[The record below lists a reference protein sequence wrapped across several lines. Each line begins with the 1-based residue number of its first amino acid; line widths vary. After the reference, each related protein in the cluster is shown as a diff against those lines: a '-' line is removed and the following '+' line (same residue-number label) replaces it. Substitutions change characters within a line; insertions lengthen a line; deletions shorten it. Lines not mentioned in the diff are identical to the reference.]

1 MATLVQS
8 FTNMG
13 TSVIVA
19 FVFNWELT
27 LLCLVMV
34 PFIVFATVVGLRMF
48 AEHAAED
55 KKELETAGKVGIL
68 FPPQE

>member
-1 MATLVQS
+1 MATLVQT

-27 LLCLVMV
+27 LLCLVVV
-34 PFIVFATVVGLRMF
+34 PFIVFATASELRMF

-55 KKELETAGKVGIL
+55 KK
-68 FPPQE
+68 